1 MKNNTAYIIGGIL
14 AAAILILYI
23 LHFTSTPGKNGVKKG
38 DLITMMNDSSITLP
52 VAYVNVDS
60 LLMNYNF
67 AKDLNEALM
76 RTEENSRA
84 SLNQKE
90 RQLNEAAQRFQRNLQ
105 NNAFITQERAE
116 QEQQR
121 ILRMQQEY
129 QQMAERLSQEF
140 ALEQQK
146 LNMELSD
153 TVKVRLIEYNKDKG
167 YQIIYSNTGSDNIL
181 YADEKYDITTEVTQ
195 FLNKKYG
202 PATSS
207 STTTPSAAPKT
218 QTPATT
224 ENK

>member
-1 MKNNTAYIIGGIL
+1 MKNNNAYIIGAIL
-14 AAAILILYI
+14 AVAILILYI
-23 LHFTSTPGKNGVKKG
+23 LHFTSTPGKNGAKKG
-38 DLITMMNDSSITLP
+38 DLVTMMSDSSITLP

-76 RTEENSRA
+76 RTEESSRA
-84 SLNQKE
+84 SLTQKE
-90 RQLNEAAQRFQRNLQ
+90 RQLNAAAQEFQRKLQ
-105 NNAFITQERAE
+105 NNAFLSQERAE

-153 TVKVRLIEYNKDKG
+153 TVKVRLVEFNKDKG

-181 YADEKYDITTEVTQ
+181 FADDKYDITKEVTE

-207 STTTPSAAPKT
+207 STGNAGTAPGAPAA
-218 QTPATT
+218 T
-224 ENK
+224 EKK

>member
-1 MKNNTAYIIGGIL
+1 MKNNNAYILGAIL
-14 AAAILILYI
+14 AVAILILYV
-23 LHFTSTPGKNGVKKG
+23 LHFTSAPGKSGARKG
-38 DLITMMNDSSITLP
+38 DLITKMNDSSVTLP

-76 RTEENSRA
+76 RTEESSRA
-84 SLNQKE
+84 SLTQKE
-90 RQLNEAAQRFQRNLQ
+90 RQLNAAAQEFQRKLQ
-105 NNAFITQERAE
+105 NNAFLSQERAE

-129 QQMAERLSQEF
+129 QQMAERLGQEF

-153 TVKVRLIEYNKDKG
+153 TVKVRLVEFNKDKG

-181 YADEKYDITTEVTQ
+181 FADDKYDITKEVTE

-202 PATSS
+202 PATSTS
-207 STTTPSAAPKT
+207 NTGAGTK
-218 QTPATT
+218 TPAAT
-224 ENK
+224 ETK

>member
-1 MKNNTAYIIGGIL
+1 MKNNNTYIIGGVL
-14 AAAILILYI
+14 AVAIIVLYI
-23 LHFTSTPGKNGVKKG
+23 LHFASAPGKNGVKKG
-38 DLITMMNDSSITLP
+38 DYIAMMNDSSITLP

-76 RTEENSRA
+76 RTEESSRA
-84 SLNQKE
+84 SLVQKE
-90 RQLNEAAQRFQRNLQ
+90 RQLNAAAQEFQRKLQ
-105 NNAFITQERAE
+105 NNAFLSQERAE

-153 TVKVRLIEYNKDKG
+153 TVKVRLKEFNKDKG
-167 YQIIYSNTGSDNIL
+167 YQMIYSNTSSDNIL
-181 YADEKYDITTEVTQ
+181 FADDKYNITDQVIE

-202 PATSS
+202 PPTSS
-207 STTTPSAAPKT
+207 STSSPGTAPKT
-218 QTPATT
+218 PSTT
-224 ENK
+224 GNK

>member
-1 MKNNTAYIIGGIL
+1 MKNNNAYIIGAIL
-14 AAAILILYI
+14 AVAILILYI
-23 LHFTSTPGKNGVKKG
+23 LHFTSTPGKNGAKKG
-38 DLITMMNDSSITLP
+38 DLVTMMSDSSITLP

-76 RTEENSRA
+76 RTEESSRA
-84 SLNQKE
+84 SLTQKE
-90 RQLNEAAQRFQRNLQ
+90 RQLNAAAQEFQRKLQ
-105 NNAFITQERAE
+105 NNAFLSQERAE

-153 TVKVRLIEYNKDKG
+153 TVKVRLVEFNKGKG

-181 YADEKYDITTEVTQ
+181 FADDKYDITKEVTE

-207 STTTPSAAPKT
+207 STGNAGTAPGAPAA
-218 QTPATT
+218 T
-224 ENK
+224 EKK

>member
-1 MKNNTAYIIGGIL
+1 MKNNNAYILGAIL
-14 AAAILILYI
+14 AVAILILYV
-23 LHFTSTPGKNGVKKG
+23 LHFTSAPGKNGARKG
-38 DLITMMNDSSITLP
+38 DLITKMNDSSVTLP

-76 RTEENSRA
+76 RTEESSRA
-84 SLNQKE
+84 SLTQKE
-90 RQLNEAAQRFQRNLQ
+90 RQLNAAAQEFQRKLQ
-105 NNAFITQERAE
+105 NNAFLSQERAE

-129 QQMAERLSQEF
+129 QQMAERLGQEF

-153 TVKVRLIEYNKDKG
+153 TVKVRLVEFNKDKG

-181 YADEKYDITTEVTQ
+181 FADDKYDITKEVTE

-202 PATSS
+202 PATSTS
-207 STTTPSAAPKT
+207 NTGAGTK
-218 QTPATT
+218 TPAAT
-224 ENK
+224 ETK

>member
-1 MKNNTAYIIGGIL
+1 MKNNNAYILGAIL
-14 AAAILILYI
+14 AVAILILYV
-23 LHFTSTPGKNGVKKG
+23 LHFTSAPGKSGARKG
-38 DLITMMNDSSITLP
+38 DLITKMNDSSVTLP

-76 RTEENSRA
+76 RTEESSRA
-84 SLNQKE
+84 SLTQKE
-90 RQLNEAAQRFQRNLQ
+90 RQLNAAAQEFQRKLQ
-105 NNAFITQERAE
+105 NNAFLSQERAE

-129 QQMAERLSQEF
+129 QQMAERLGQEF

-153 TVKVRLIEYNKDKG
+153 TVKVRLVEFNKDKG

-181 YADEKYDITTEVTQ
+181 FADDKYDITKEVTE
-195 FLNKKYG
+195 FLNKKYS
-202 PATSS
+202 PATSTS
-207 STTTPSAAPKT
+207 NTGAGTK
-218 QTPATT
+218 TPAAT
-224 ENK
+224 ETK

>member
-1 MKNNTAYIIGGIL
+1 MKNNNTYIIGAIL
-14 AAAILILYI
+14 AVAILILYI
-23 LHFTSTPGKNGVKKG
+23 LHFTSAPGKNGVKKG
-38 DLITMMNDSSITLP
+38 DYITMMNDSSITLP

-76 RTEENSRA
+76 RTEESSRA
-84 SLNQKE
+84 SLTQKE
-90 RQLNEAAQRFQRNLQ
+90 RELNAAAQEFQRKLQ
-105 NNAFITQERAE
+105 NNAFLSQERAE

-153 TVKVRLIEYNKDKG
+153 TVKVRLVEFNKDKG
-167 YQIIYSNTGSDNIL
+167 FQIIYSNTGADNIL
-181 YADEKYDITTEVTQ
+181 FADDKYNITKEVTE

-207 STTTPSAAPKT
+207 STGNPGTAPK
-218 QTPATT
+218 TPATT
-224 ENK
+224 GKK

>member
-1 MKNNTAYIIGGIL
+1 MKNNNAYILGAIL
-14 AAAILILYI
+14 AVAILILYV
-23 LHFTSTPGKNGVKKG
+23 LHFTSAPGKSGARKG
-38 DLITMMNDSSITLP
+38 DLITKMNDSSVTLP

-76 RTEENSRA
+76 RTEESSRA
-84 SLNQKE
+84 SLTQKE
-90 RQLNEAAQRFQRNLQ
+90 RQLNAAAQEFQRKLQ
-105 NNAFITQERAE
+105 NNAFLSQERAE

-153 TVKVRLIEYNKDKG
+153 TVKVRLVEFNKDKG

-181 YADEKYDITTEVTQ
+181 FADDKYDITKEVTE

-207 STTTPSAAPKT
+207 STGNAGTAPGAPAA
-218 QTPATT
+218 T
-224 ENK
+224 EKK

>member
-1 MKNNTAYIIGGIL
+1 MKNNNAYIIGAIL
-14 AAAILILYI
+14 AVAILILYI
-23 LHFTSTPGKNGVKKG
+23 LHFTSAPGKSGARKG
-38 DLITMMNDSSITLP
+38 DFITKMNDSSVTLP

-76 RTEENSRA
+76 RTEESSRA
-84 SLNQKE
+84 SLTQKE
-90 RQLNEAAQRFQRNLQ
+90 RQLNAAAQEFQRKLQ
-105 NNAFITQERAE
+105 NNAFLSQERAE

-129 QQMAERLSQEF
+129 QQMAERLGQEF

-153 TVKVRLIEYNKDKG
+153 TVKVRLVEFNKDKG

-181 YADEKYDITTEVTQ
+181 FADDKYDITKEVTE

-202 PATSS
+202 PATSTS
-207 STTTPSAAPKT
+207 NTGAGTK
-218 QTPATT
+218 TPAAT
-224 ENK
+224 ETK

>member
-1 MKNNTAYIIGGIL
+1 MKNNNAYIIGAIL
-14 AAAILILYI
+14 AVAILILYI
-23 LHFTSTPGKNGVKKG
+23 LYFTSTPGKNGAKKG
-38 DLITMMNDSSITLP
+38 DLVTMMSDSSITLP

-76 RTEENSRA
+76 RTEESSRA
-84 SLNQKE
+84 SLTQKE
-90 RQLNEAAQRFQRNLQ
+90 RQLNAAAQEFQRKLQ
-105 NNAFITQERAE
+105 NNAFLSQERAE

-153 TVKVRLIEYNKDKG
+153 TVKVRLVEFNKDKG

-181 YADEKYDITTEVTQ
+181 FADDKYDITKEVTE

-207 STTTPSAAPKT
+207 STGNAGTAPGAPAA
-218 QTPATT
+218 T
-224 ENK
+224 EKK

>member
-1 MKNNTAYIIGGIL
+1 MKNNNAYIIGAIL
-14 AAAILILYI
+14 AVAILVLYI
-23 LHFTSTPGKNGVKKG
+23 LHFTSTPGKNGTRKG

-76 RTEENSRA
+76 RTEESSRA
-84 SLNQKE
+84 SLTQKE
-90 RQLNEAAQRFQRNLQ
+90 RQLNAAAQEFQRKLQ
-105 NNAFITQERAE
+105 NNAFLSTERAE

-121 ILRMQQEY
+121 ILKMQQEY
-129 QQMAERLSQEF
+129 QQMAERLAQEF

-153 TVKVRLIEYNKDKG
+153 TVKVRLVEFNKNKG

-181 YADEKYDITTEVTQ
+181 FADDKYDITQEVTE

-202 PATSS
+202 PATSAGN
-207 STTTPSAAPKT
+207 TGAATK
-218 QTPATT
+218 TPAAT
-224 ENK
+224 ETK

>member
-1 MKNNTAYIIGGIL
+1 MKNNNAYILGAIL
-14 AAAILILYI
+14 AVAILILYV
-23 LHFTSTPGKNGVKKG
+23 LHFTSAPGKSGARKG
-38 DLITMMNDSSITLP
+38 DLITKMNDSSVTLP

-76 RTEENSRA
+76 RTEESSRA
-84 SLNQKE
+84 SLTQKE
-90 RQLNEAAQRFQRNLQ
+90 RQLNAAAQEFQRKLQ
-105 NNAFITQERAE
+105 NNAFLSQERAE

-129 QQMAERLSQEF
+129 QQMAERLGQEF

-153 TVKVRLIEYNKDKG
+153 TVKVRLVEFNKDKG

-181 YADEKYDITTEVTQ
+181 FADDKYDITKEVTE

-202 PATSS
+202 PVTSTS
-207 STTTPSAAPKT
+207 NTGAGTK
-218 QTPATT
+218 TPAAT
-224 ENK
+224 ETK

>member
-1 MKNNTAYIIGGIL
+1 MKNNNAYIIGAIL
-14 AAAILILYI
+14 AVAILILYI
-23 LHFTSTPGKNGVKKG
+23 LHFTSTPGKNGAKKG
-38 DLITMMNDSSITLP
+38 DLVTMMSDSSITLP

-76 RTEENSRA
+76 RTEESSRA
-84 SLNQKE
+84 SLTQKE
-90 RQLNEAAQRFQRNLQ
+90 RQLNAAAQEFQRKLQ
-105 NNAFITQERAE
+105 NNAFLSQERAE

-153 TVKVRLIEYNKDKG
+153 TVKVRLVEFNKDKG

-181 YADEKYDITTEVTQ
+181 FADDKYDITKEVTE

-207 STTTPSAAPKT
+207 STGNSGTAPGAPAA
-218 QTPATT
+218 T
-224 ENK
+224 EKK

>member
-1 MKNNTAYIIGGIL
+1 MKNNNAYIFGAIL
-14 AAAILILYI
+14 AVAILILYI
-23 LHFTSTPGKNGVKKG
+23 LHFTSAPGKSGARKG
-38 DLITMMNDSSITLP
+38 DLITKMNDSSVTLP

-76 RTEENSRA
+76 RTEESSRA
-84 SLNQKE
+84 SLTQKE
-90 RQLNEAAQRFQRNLQ
+90 RQLNAAAQEFQRKLQ
-105 NNAFITQERAE
+105 NNAFLSQERAE

-129 QQMAERLSQEF
+129 QQMAERLGQEF

-153 TVKVRLIEYNKDKG
+153 TVKVRLVEFNKDKG

-181 YADEKYDITTEVTQ
+181 FADDKYDITKEVTE

-202 PATSS
+202 PATST
-207 STTTPSAAPKT
+207 STPGAATK
-218 QTPATT
+218 TPAAT
-224 ENK
+224 ETK

>member
-1 MKNNTAYIIGGIL
+1 MGVAL
-14 AAAILILYI
+14 LILYI
-23 LHFTSTPGKNGVKKG
+23 LHFTSTPGKSNAKKG

-76 RTEENSRA
+76 RTEESSRA

-90 RQLNEAAQRFQRNLQ
+90 RQFNAAVQEFQRKMQ
-105 NNAFITQERAE
+105 NNAFLSTDREQ

-121 ILRMQQEY
+121 IMRMQQEY
-129 QQMAERLSQEF
+129 QQMAERLAQEF

-146 LNMELSD
+146 LNIELSD
-153 TVKVRLIEYNKDKG
+153 TVKVRLVEYNKGKG
-167 YQIIYSNTGSDNIL
+167 YQIIFSNTGSDNIL
-181 YADEKYDITTEVTQ
+181 FADEKYDITKEVTD

-202 PATSS
+202 PATSAS
-207 STTTPSAAPKT
+207 TSTPSTTPA
-218 QTPATT
+218 PATT

>member
-1 MKNNTAYIIGGIL
+1 MKKNNAYIFGAIL
-14 AAAILILYI
+14 AVAILILYV
-23 LHFTSTPGKNGVKKG
+23 LHFTSAPGKSGARKG
-38 DLITMMNDSSITLP
+38 DLITKMNDSSVTLP

-76 RTEENSRA
+76 RTEESSRA
-84 SLNQKE
+84 SLTQKE
-90 RQLNEAAQRFQRNLQ
+90 RQLNAAAQEFQRKLQ
-105 NNAFITQERAE
+105 NNAFLSQERAE

-129 QQMAERLSQEF
+129 QQMAERLGQEF

-153 TVKVRLIEYNKDKG
+153 TVKVRLVEFNKDKG

-181 YADEKYDITTEVTQ
+181 FADDKYDITKEVTE

-202 PATSS
+202 PATSTS
-207 STTTPSAAPKT
+207 NTGAGTK
-218 QTPATT
+218 TPAAT
-224 ENK
+224 ETK

>member
-1 MKNNTAYIIGGIL
+1 MKNNNAYILGAIL
-14 AAAILILYI
+14 AVAILILYV
-23 LHFTSTPGKNGVKKG
+23 LHFTSAPGKSGARKG
-38 DLITMMNDSSITLP
+38 DLITKMNDSSVTLP

-76 RTEENSRA
+76 RTEESSRA
-84 SLNQKE
+84 SLTQKE
-90 RQLNEAAQRFQRNLQ
+90 RQLNAAAQEFQRKLQ
-105 NNAFITQERAE
+105 NNAFLSQERAE

-129 QQMAERLSQEF
+129 QQMAERLGQEF

-153 TVKVRLIEYNKDKG
+153 TVKVRLVEFNKDKG

-181 YADEKYDITTEVTQ
+181 FADDKYDITKEVTE

-202 PATSS
+202 PATS
-207 STTTPSAAPKT
+207 TINTGAGTK
-218 QTPATT
+218 TPAAT
-224 ENK
+224 ETK

>member
-1 MKNNTAYIIGGIL
+1 MKKNNAYIFGAIL
-14 AAAILILYI
+14 AVAILILYI
-23 LHFTSTPGKNGVKKG
+23 LHFTSAPGKSGARKG
-38 DLITMMNDSSITLP
+38 DFITKMNDSSVTLP

-76 RTEENSRA
+76 RTEESSRA
-84 SLNQKE
+84 SLTQKE
-90 RQLNEAAQRFQRNLQ
+90 RQLNAAAQEFQRKLQ
-105 NNAFITQERAE
+105 NNAFLSQERAE

-121 ILRMQQEY
+121 ILKMQQEY

-153 TVKVRLIEYNKDKG
+153 TVKVRLVEFNKDKG

-181 YADEKYDITTEVTQ
+181 FADDKYDITQEVTE

-202 PATSS
+202 PTTS
-207 STTTPSAAPKT
+207 T
-218 QTPATT
+218 
-224 ENK
+224 